1 MLQHG
6 FMAKINII
14 IGKKKAQRFA
24 FQHVLIDIAK
34 LLNVA

>member
-6 FMAKINII
+6 FIAKINII
-14 IGKKKAQRFA
+14 IGKKKAHRFE

-34 LLNVA
+34 LLNLA